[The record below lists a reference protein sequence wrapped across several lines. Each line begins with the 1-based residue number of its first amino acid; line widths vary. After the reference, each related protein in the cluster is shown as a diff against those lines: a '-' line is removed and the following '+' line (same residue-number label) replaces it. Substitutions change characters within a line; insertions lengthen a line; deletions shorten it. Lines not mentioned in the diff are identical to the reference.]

1 MSTVYP
7 ITPQE
12 VIEHKQKQIPDEV
25 INTFNELIAQNFNG
39 YSATVIQKDVVSLLE
54 KRGFI
59 RDGIFNYHL
68 LDVEDIYRN
77 AGWKVKY
84 DKPAYCE
91 SYDAYFEFRRDID
104 DYCGRST

>member
-1 MSTVYP
+1 MSTTQP

-25 INTFNELIAQNFNG
+25 IQVFNELIVLNFNG

-54 KRGFI
+54 KRGFG
-59 RDGIFNYHL
+59 REEIFNYRL
-68 LDVEDIYRN
+68 LDVEGIYSE
-77 AGWKVKY
+77 AGWEVKY

-91 SYDAYFEFRRDID
+91 SYDAYFEFRR
-104 DYCGRST
+104 